1 MKKKVLII
9 LPGFAIGGAE
19 NMVYELSNH
28 INPENFDVSVL
39 CYCGK
44 QNTSLEKKAEDR
56 IDVHYVNCAGTVTP
70 QKIHAVL
77 REIDKIRPDV
87 VHAHMGGALY
97 AALWTLKK
105 RKPLVVTIHTT
116 PQKAFSKP
124 VERVLRFRMKFG
136 RCRLVAVSEENKRL
150 ADQYFKLK
158 VPCEFVNNGVDLKR
172 FYHKEHELFTFINVA
187 RQDDNKNQKMLIE
200 AFKKVHKICSNT
212 KLILVGD
219 GPNHEMLQAL
229 CGELGVQDDVLFTG
243 NIANAEDYY
252 AISDVYVQTSHR
264 EALPMS
270 ILEAMAAGLPIISTN
285 VGGIKDVVKQNGYL
299 IKDNNSDALIERM
312 SELYNMTE
320 DNQSR
325 LSNQSRGLV
334 DEFSATKM
342 ARKYENIFS
351 NLVSREL

>member
-9 LPGFAIGGAE
+9 LPGFAMGGAE

-70 QKIHAVL
+70 QKIHTVL

-116 PQKAFSKP
+116 PQKAFSKL
-124 VERVLRFRMKFG
+124 VERVLQFRMKFG

-158 VPCEFVNNGVDLKR
+158 VPCEFVNNGIDLKR
-172 FYHKEHELFTFINVA
+172 FYYKEHELFTFINVA

-200 AFKKVHKICSNT
+200 AFKKVHEIFSNT

-219 GPNHEMLQAL
+219 GPNHETLQAL

-285 VGGIKDVVKQNGYL
+285 VGGIKDVVQENGILVQDDDKSALYEAMKEMMIAPNDKIIRYSRESIRIVQNY
-299 IKDNNSDALIERM
+299 
-312 SELYNMTE
+312 
-320 DNQSR
+320 
-325 LSNQSRGLV
+325 
-334 DEFSATKM
+334 SAKKM
-342 ARKYENIFS
+342 AEKYITIYER
-351 NLVSREL
+351 LVGSC

>member
-9 LPGFAIGGAE
+9 LPSFAMGGAE

-28 INPENFDVSVL
+28 INPRNFDVSVL

-56 IDVHYVNCAGTVTP
+56 IDVHYADCAGTVTP
-70 QKIHAVL
+70 QKIHTVF
-77 REIDKIRPDV
+77 REINKIRPDV
-87 VHAHMGGALY
+87 VHAHMGGVLY
-97 AALWTLKK
+97 AALWTLKN

-116 PQKAFSKP
+116 PQKAFSNL
-124 VERVLRFRMKFG
+124 VEKVLRFRMKFG
-136 RCRLVAVSEENKRL
+136 GCRLVAVSEENKRL

-172 FYHKEHELFTFINVA
+172 FYHKEHESFTFINVA

-200 AFKKVHKICSNT
+200 AFKKVHEIYKDT

-219 GPNHEMLQAL
+219 GPNHEMLQVL
-229 CGELGVQDDVLFTG
+229 CAELGMQDDVLFTG
-243 NIANAEDYY
+243 NIANVEDYY
-252 AISDVYVQTSHR
+252 AISDVYVQTSQR

-285 VGGIKDVVKQNGYL
+285 VGGIRDVVKQNGYL
-299 IKDNNSDALIERM
+299 IEDGDYDALIEKM
-312 SELYNMTE
+312 TSQHNMTNA
-320 DNQSR
+320 DRSVLSGQS
-325 LSNQSRGLV
+325 SILV
-334 DEFSATKM
+334 DGFSAEKM
-342 ARKYENIFS
+342 AKKYEDIFM
-351 NLVSREL
+351 NLLGEKL

>member
-9 LPGFAIGGAE
+9 LPGFAMGGAE

-70 QKIHAVL
+70 QKIHTVL
-77 REIDKIRPDV
+77 RAIDKIRPDV

-116 PQKAFSKP
+116 PQKAFSKL

-172 FYHKEHELFTFINVA
+172 FYHKEHELFTFINVRLYEIMRETNGIYGGRFSGA
-187 RQDDNKNQKMLIE
+187 G
-200 AFKKVHKICSNT
+200 FKGCC
-212 KLILVGD
+212 
-219 GPNHEMLQAL
+219 M
-229 CGELGVQDDVLFTG
+229 
-243 NIANAEDYY
+243 
-252 AISDVYVQTSHR
+252 
-264 EALPMS
+264 
-270 ILEAMAAGLPIISTN
+270 
-285 VGGIKDVVKQNGYL
+285 
-299 IKDNNSDALIERM
+299 ALIDPGKTDIIRE
-312 SELYNMTE
+312 EVE
-320 DNQSR
+320 
-325 LSNQSRGLV
+325 
-334 DEFSATKM
+334 
-342 ARKYENIFS
+342 RKYLTAFPEMRGKYSFHLCES
-351 NLVSREL
+351 ADGVGQKAEG

>member
-9 LPGFAIGGAE
+9 LPGFAMGGAE

-70 QKIHAVL
+70 QKIHTVL

-116 PQKAFSKP
+116 PQKAFSKL
-124 VERVLRFRMKFG
+124 VERVLQFRMKFG

-158 VPCEFVNNGVDLKR
+158 VPCEFVNNGIDLKR

-200 AFKKVHKICSNT
+200 AFKKVHEIFSNT

-219 GPNHEMLQAL
+219 GPNHETLQAL
-229 CGELGVQDDVLFTG
+229 CGELGVQADVLFTG

-285 VGGIKDVVKQNGYL
+285 VGGIKDVVQENGILVQDDDKSALYEAMKEMMIAPNDKIIRYSRESIRIVQNY
-299 IKDNNSDALIERM
+299 
-312 SELYNMTE
+312 
-320 DNQSR
+320 
-325 LSNQSRGLV
+325 
-334 DEFSATKM
+334 SAKKM
-342 ARKYENIFS
+342 AEKYITIYER
-351 NLVSREL
+351 LVGSC

>member
-1 MKKKVLII
+1 MLII
-9 LPGFAIGGAE
+9 LPGFAMGGAE

-44 QNTSLEKKAEDR
+44 QNTSLEKKAEDK
-56 IDVHYVNCAGTVTP
+56 IDVHYVDCAGKITP
-70 QKIHAVL
+70 QKIHKVF
-77 REIDKIRPDV
+77 REINKIQPDI

-97 AALWTLKK
+97 AALWTLQK

-116 PQKAFSKP
+116 PKKAFSNLI
-124 VERVLRFRMKFG
+124 EQVLRFRMIFG

-150 ADQYFKLK
+150 ADQYFKLRA
-158 VPCEFVNNGVDLKR
+158 PCEFVNNGVDLKR
-172 FYHKEHELFTFINVA
+172 FYRKEHEVFTFINVA
-187 RQDDNKNQKMLIE
+187 RQDDNKNQKMLIK
-200 AFKKVHKICSNT
+200 AFKKVHEIHQDT

-229 CGELGVQDDVLFTG
+229 CGEFGIQDEVLFTG

-270 ILEAMAAGLPIISTN
+270 ILEAMAAGLPIISTD
-285 VGGIKDVVKQNGYL
+285 VGGIRDVVKGNGYL
-299 IKDNNSDALIERM
+299 IDDGDDDTLIKKMAL
-312 SELYNMTE
+312 LYNMAAV
-320 DNQSR
+320 DRSVLSVQSR
-325 LSNQSRGLV
+325 NLV
-334 DEFSATKM
+334 DSFSAEKM
-342 ARKYENIFS
+342 AREYENVFMSILGVES
-351 NLVSREL
+351 

>member
-1 MKKKVLII
+1 
-9 LPGFAIGGAE
+9 
-19 NMVYELSNH
+19 
-28 INPENFDVSVL
+28 
-39 CYCGK
+39 
-44 QNTSLEKKAEDR
+44 
-56 IDVHYVNCAGTVTP
+56 
-70 QKIHAVL
+70 
-77 REIDKIRPDV
+77 
-87 VHAHMGGALY
+87 
-97 AALWTLKK
+97 
-105 RKPLVVTIHTT
+105 
-116 PQKAFSKP
+116 
-124 VERVLRFRMKFG
+124 MKFG

-187 RQDDNKNQKMLIE
+187 RQDDNKNQKILIE
-200 AFKKVHKICSNT
+200 AFKKVHEIYSNT

-299 IKDNNSDALIERM
+299 IDDGDDDALLETM
-312 SELYNMTE
+312 MLLHNMTTANE
-320 DNQSR
+320 NR
-325 LSNQSRGLV
+325 LSDQSKILV
-334 DEFSATKM
+334 DGFSAGKM
-342 ARKYENIFS
+342 AKKYEDIFMS
-351 NLVSREL
+351 ILGEES